1 MRALQHGKSFEQQH
15 CVYILSN
22 VAGTVLYTGNSS
34 SLKERI
40 YQHKLSLVDGF
51 TKKYKVHRLV
61 YYVTTDDRTVALERE
76 KQIKAGSRA
85 KKLALIES
93 LNPEWRDL
101 YEDL

>member
-1 MRALQHGKSFEQQH
+1 MPPRQRSNWFEEQH

-22 VAGTVLYTGNSS
+22 LAGTVLYTGYSS
-34 SLKERI
+34 GLKARI

-51 TKKYKVHRLV
+51 TKKYKVSRLV
-61 YYVTTDDRTVALERE
+61 YYETTDDRTVALERE

-85 KKLALIES
+85 KKLALINS
-93 LNPEWRDL
+93 MNPEWRDL